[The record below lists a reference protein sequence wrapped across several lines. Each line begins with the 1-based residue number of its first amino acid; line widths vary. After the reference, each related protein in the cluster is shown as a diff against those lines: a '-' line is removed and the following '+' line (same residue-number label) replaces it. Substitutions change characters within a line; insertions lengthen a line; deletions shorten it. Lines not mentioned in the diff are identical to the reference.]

1 MVGRVYIETS
11 PYDFGT
17 ITLPNPKLSAPEIV
31 GTSYNDESADT
42 TNPYPYVYT
51 VTLKNP
57 NSVAV
62 KLHYCFNGDGA

>member
-17 ITLPNPKLSAPEIV
+17 ITLPAPKLSAPEII
-31 GTSYNDESADT
+31 GTSYNDDSADT
-42 TNPYPYVYT
+42 TLPEPYVYT

-62 KLHYCFNGDGA
+62 TLYYRFNSGS